1 MRFHDLRHAYAT
13 LLIAIENNPRVVMEL
28 MGHSTIAVTM
38 NLYGHVAE
46 DTARIATR
54 RLGEAFGNATVA
66 QPGPADNPSG
76 ADDPE
81 SE

>member
-1 MRFHDLRHAYAT
+1 
-13 LLIAIENNPRVVMEL
+13 MEL

-38 NLYGHVAE
+38 NLYGHVSE

-54 RLGEAFGNATVA
+54 RLGDAFSAATVT

-76 ADDPE
+76 ARVVTGE
-81 SE
+81 